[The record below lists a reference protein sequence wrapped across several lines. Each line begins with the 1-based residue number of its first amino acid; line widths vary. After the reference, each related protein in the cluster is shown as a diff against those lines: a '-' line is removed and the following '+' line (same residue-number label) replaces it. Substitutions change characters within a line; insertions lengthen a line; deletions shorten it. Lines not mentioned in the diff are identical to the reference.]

1 MKKLRSH
8 TMLLLVLIS
17 FFISPSIFS
26 AKKPLITEDVQSLQ
40 IVSGMAGHAK
50 LSQMFRTNDKRG
62 QLIIAKVVI
71 WINSAKPVNG
81 MVGAGSV
88 KGGLPNYIE
97 MKTDSGE
104 LYQVHLAWDC
114 TSGSGWTNCN
124 TVKGEVNIYDKDGGK
139 RVSSPELYDWIKNGW
154 KSETISSLR

>member
-1 MKKLRSH
+1 MKKLRTH

-26 AKKPLITEDVQSLQ
+26 ANKPFIPEDVQSLQ

-50 LSQMFRTNDKRG
+50 LSTLFKTNDAKG
-62 QLIIAKVVI
+62 KLIIAKVVI
-71 WINSAKPVNG
+71 WINSAKPVDG

-114 TSGSGWTNCN
+114 ISGSGWTTCN
-124 TVKGEVNIYDKDGGK
+124 TVNGEVNIYDKNGGK
-139 RVSSPELYDWIKNGW
+139 RVSSFELYNWIKDGW
-154 KSETISSLR
+154 KSETISSLH